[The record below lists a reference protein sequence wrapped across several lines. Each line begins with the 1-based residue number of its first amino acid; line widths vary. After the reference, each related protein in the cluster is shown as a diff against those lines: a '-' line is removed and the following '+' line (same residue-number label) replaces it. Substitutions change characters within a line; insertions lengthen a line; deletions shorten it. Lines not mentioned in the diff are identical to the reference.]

1 LILGLEKEAIPF
13 TPTILSNSHRMA
25 SKLFYLFGDAASTA
39 RPIDIRQSADFEEL
53 QQIVASHFA
62 VVDPKGNRLSP
73 VLITQ

>member
-1 LILGLEKEAIPF
+1 
-13 TPTILSNSHRMA
+13 MA